1 MLTKKQI
8 QMRFILFL
16 FLVFTVTISNAQIVS
31 KVNFLQPTANEN
43 SDTIYFNPA
52 KNLVWVNFRGT
63 PLQKGMAIAE
73 TSSGFGF
80 NAGLKTK
87 NGRGTLTINVFC
99 YFDKVKSWVKPGK
112 ESDYALQHEQN
123 HFNVSYIA
131 TNNFVQRLKAAKFT
145 TQNYNQLLNDIYT
158 QSMNELQT
166 MQNDYDGQTQNGI
179 IKAKQLIWNKKIEGQ
194 VKSLS
199 TR

>member
-1 MLTKKQI
+1 
-8 QMRFILFL
+8 MRFILFL
-16 FLVFTVTISNAQIVS
+16 FFVFSSTISNAQLAVQI
-31 KVNFLQPTANEN
+31 NFLQPTASPN
-43 SDTIYFNPA
+43 SDTIYFNPT
-52 KNLVWVNFRGT
+52 KKLVWENFKGL

-80 NAGLKTK
+80 TAGLKTK
-87 NGRGTLTINVFC
+87 NGKGTLIVNVFC
-99 YFDKVKSWVKPGK
+99 YFDKSKSWVKPGK

-131 TNNFVQRLKAAKFT
+131 TSNFVKKLRQVKFT
-145 TQNYNQLLNDIYT
+145 TQNYNTLLNQIYT

-166 MQNDYDGQTQNGI
+166 MQNEYDGQTQNGI
-179 IKAKQLIWNKKIEGQ
+179 LKAQQAIWNKKIEGE
-194 VKSLS
+194 VKLLS